1 MAKIEITIGKVI
13 LIVDCLDTPTARLI
27 LEALPFSSSAQT
39 WGKEVY
45 FLTPVHAEKE
55 PDAKEVIEPGEIAF
69 WVEGSCIAI
78 GYGPTPISNGN
89 EIRLAAKT
97 NIWAH
102 SQDDLSTLSKVNPED
117 QVSLKLHD

>member
-13 LIVDCLDTPTARLI
+13 LIVDCLNTPTSRLI
-27 LEALPFSSSAQT
+27 LEALPFHSTAQI

-45 FLTPVHAEKE
+45 FLTPIHTEKE
-55 PDAKEVIEPGEIAF
+55 SDAKEIIEQGEIAF
-69 WVEGSCIAI
+69 WVEGNCIAI
-78 GYGPTPISNGN
+78 GYGPTPVSKEN

-102 SQDDLSTLSKVNPED
+102 SKDDLSSLSKVKPGD
-117 QVSLKLHD
+117 PIRLIQVD